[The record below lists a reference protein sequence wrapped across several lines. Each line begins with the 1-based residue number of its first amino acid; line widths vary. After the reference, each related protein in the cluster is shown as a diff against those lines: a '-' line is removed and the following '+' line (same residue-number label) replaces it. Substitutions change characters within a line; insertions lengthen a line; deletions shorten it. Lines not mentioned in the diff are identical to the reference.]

1 MLEHEV
7 TLSSLPTLD
16 RNKEIQ
22 GDSRNKKNF
31 LSFLRRLAESVRDT
45 KEDYFDLSYNHRIHE
60 KNSVIVCNFH
70 MFIVSLIGLAS
81 AGALM
86 QCNHIPGQDTG
97 GTGAASY
104 SISDSYNTI
113 FLATSLLATVSLVFS
128 VMLTKEF
135 PMQKVGGDAIASTE
149 KN

>member
-16 RNKEIQ
+16 WNKEIQ

-60 KNSVIVCNFH
+60 KNSVIVCSFH
-70 MFIVSLIGLAS
+70 MVH
-81 AGALM
+81 
-86 QCNHIPGQDTG
+86 CYP
-97 GTGAASY
+97 
-104 SISDSYNTI
+104 
-113 FLATSLLATVSLVFS
+113 
-128 VMLTKEF
+128 
-135 PMQKVGGDAIASTE
+135 
-149 KN
+149 